1 MFLAKNLTQPMN
13 LAMFFAICSVVTY
26 AVTSIIKPLTKS
38 RIKNQDLRKFVI
50 QLFSCASGGFV
61 GYEMS
66 GYATLGLWLGFG
78 SGALNVIVV
87 THLKNKLTSNTE
99 HINLETPP
107 PSEAS
112 SPRNQEL
119 PTKASSHSEED
130 FD

>member
-1 MFLAKNLTQPMN
+1 MNEMFLAKNLTQPM
-13 LAMFFAICSVVTY
+13 
-26 AVTSIIKPLTKS
+26 
-38 RIKNQDLRKFVI
+38 I

-87 THLKNKLTSNTE
+87 THLKNKLTSNTD

-107 PSEAS
+107 PSEVSLPKTKQS
-112 SPRNQEL
+112 SQ
-119 PTKASSHSEED
+119 SEED